1 MVDIQG
7 YLILFLIWLFS
18 TLFLKYVVFRKR
30 NICHLPPSPFGLPII
45 GHLHLLSP
53 IPHQALH
60 RLSTRYGPLIHIN
73 LGSVPCLVVSSPE
86 MAKEVLKT
94 HETSF
99 LNRPQ
104 TSVVDYLTYGSQDF
118 SFAPYGVY
126 WKFMKK
132 LCMSELLGARTLDM
146 LLPLR
151 RDEIKRFIE
160 LLLQKAESSEEVDVE
175 AELLRVS
182 NNVISRMLMNER
194 CSEDKDEAGS
204 VRMLVQDIAELTG
217 KFNLSDYIW
226 FCKNLDLQGF
236 GKRTKDVRKRFD
248 EMMERIMNE
257 HEEARRKR
265 NGENKD
271 GDESVVVKDLLD
283 MLLDISEDECAE
295 MRLTRENIKAFI
307 LDIFA
312 AGTDTAA
319 ITVEWALAEL
329 INHPSIMQNAVQE
342 IDFVIGK
349 SRIVEESDILNL
361 PYLQAIVKETLR
373 LHPTG
378 PMILRESTEDCCIG
392 GYHIPKNTRLIVNT
406 WAINRDPEYWK
417 NPLEFIPERFLTEEE
432 EGNTKSQLDVRG
444 QHYHFLPFGTGRRG
458 CPGTSLAL
466 QVVQISL
473 ASMIQCFEW
482 KVSGGEVSKVDMEEA
497 PGITLPRANPLVC
510 VPVTRF
516 NPFTSTSTTSSA

>member
-7 YLILFLIWLFS
+7 YFILFLIWLFS

-30 NICHLPPSPFGLPII
+30 TTCHLPPSPFGLPII

-60 RLSTRYGPLIHIN
+60 RLSARYGPLIHIN

-99 LNRPQ
+99 LDRPQ

-118 SFAPYGVY
+118 SFAPYGLY

-132 LCMSELLGARTLDM
+132 ICMTELLGARTLEM
-146 LLPLR
+146 LLPVR
-151 RDEIKRFIE
+151 CDEIKCFIE
-160 LLLQKAESSEEVDVE
+160 LLLQKAKIGEAIDIE

-182 NNVISRMLMNER
+182 NNVISRMIMSER
-194 CSEDKDEAGS
+194 CSENNHEAGNI
-204 VRMLVQDIAELTG
+204 RKLVHDIAELTG

-236 GKRTKDVRKRFD
+236 GRRTKDVHKRFD
-248 EMMERIMNE
+248 KMMERIINE
-257 HEEARRKR
+257 HEETRRKR
-265 NGENKD
+265 NSQSKD
-271 GDESVVVKDLLD
+271 GGETVVIKDLLD
-283 MLLDISEDECAE
+283 ILLDISEDECSE
-295 MRLTRENIKAFI
+295 MKLTRENIKAFI

-319 ITVEWALAEL
+319 ITIEWALAEL
-329 INHPSIMQNAVQE
+329 INHPNIMQKAVQE

-349 SRIVEESDILNL
+349 NRLVEESDIANL
-361 PYLQAIVKETLR
+361 PYLQVIVKETLR

-378 PMILRESTEDCCIG
+378 PMIIRESTEDCCIG
-392 GYHIPKNTRLIVNT
+392 GYHVAKNTRLLVNT

-417 NPLEFIPERFLTEEE
+417 NPLEFMPERFLTQEG
-432 EGNTKSQLDVRG
+432 EGNAKSQLDVRG
-444 QHYHFLPFGTGRRG
+444 QHYHFLPFGTGRRS

-466 QVVQISL
+466 QVVQTSL
-473 ASMIQCFEW
+473 AAMIQCFEW
-482 KVSGGEVSKVDMEEA
+482 KVRGGVAGKVDMDEA
-497 PGITLPRANPLVC
+497 PGITLPRAHPLVC
-510 VPVTRF
+510 IPVTRL
-516 NPFTSTSTTSSA
+516 NPFTSTT

>member
-1 MVDIQG
+1 MVDIQD
-7 YLILFLIWLFS
+7 YSMLFLIWLFS
-18 TLFLKYVVFRKR
+18 SLFLKYVVFRKR
-30 NICHLPPSPFGLPII
+30 TTCHLPPSPFGLPII

-60 RLSTRYGPLIHIN
+60 RLSTRYGPLIHLN

-118 SFAPYGVY
+118 SFAPYGPY

-132 LCMSELLGARTLDM
+132 ICMSELLGARTLDM
-146 LLPLR
+146 LLPVR

-160 LLLQKAESSEEVDVE
+160 LLQRKAESRESLDIE

-182 NNVISRMLMNER
+182 NNIISRMIMNER
-194 CSEDKDEAGS
+194 CSEDNREAGNI
-204 VRMLVQDIAELTG
+204 RKFVQEIAELTG

-236 GKRTKDVRKRFD
+236 GKRTKDVHRRFD
-248 EMMERIMNE
+248 KMMERIINE

-265 NGENKD
+265 SSQSNKD
-271 GDESVVVKDLLD
+271 GGENDQVIKDLLD
-283 MLLDISEDECAE
+283 ILLDISEDECSE

-329 INHPSIMQNAVQE
+329 INHPSIMQKAVQE
-342 IDFVIGK
+342 IDSVIGTN
-349 SRIVEESDILNL
+349 RIVDESDISNL

-378 PMILRESTEDCCIG
+378 PMIIRESMEDCCIG
-392 GYHIPKNTRLIVNT
+392 GYHIPKNTRLLVNT
-406 WAINRDPEYWK
+406 WAINRDPDYWK

-432 EGNTKSQLDVRG
+432 AGNPKYQLDVRG

-482 KVSGGEVSKVDMEEA
+482 KVSGGGISKVDMKEA

-510 VPVTRF
+510 IPVTRL
-516 NPFTSTSTTSSA
+516 NPFTSTTISA

>member
-1 MVDIQG
+1 MVDLQG
-7 YLILFLIWLFS
+7 YLMLFLIWLFS
-18 TLFLKYVVFRKR
+18 GLFLKYVVFRKR
-30 NICHLPPSPFGLPII
+30 TTCHLPPSPFGLPII
-45 GHLHLLSP
+45 GHLHLLYP

-60 RLSTRYGPLIHIN
+60 RLSNRYGPLININ

-86 MAKEVLKT
+86 MAKQVLKT

-104 TSVVDYLTYGSQDF
+104 TAVVDYLTYGSQDF
-118 SFAPYGVY
+118 SFAPYGLY

-132 LCMSELLGARTLDM
+132 ICMSELLGARTLDM
-146 LLPLR
+146 LLPVR
-151 RDEIKRFIE
+151 RDEIKCFIE
-160 LLLQKAESSEEVDVE
+160 LLLQKAESGEAVDIE

-182 NNVISRMLMNER
+182 NNVISRMIMSER
-194 CSEDKDEAGS
+194 CSEDKHEAGNI
-204 VRMLVQDIAELTG
+204 RKLVQEIAELAG

-226 FCKNLDLQGF
+226 FCKNLDLLGF
-236 GKRTKDVRKRFD
+236 GKRAKDVRKSFD
-248 EMMERIMNE
+248 KMMERIINE

-265 NGENKD
+265 NRQSKDEGET
-271 GDESVVVKDLLD
+271 VAIRDLLD
-283 MLLDISEDECAE
+283 ILLDISEDECSE
-295 MRLTRENIKAFI
+295 MRLTREKIKAFI

-329 INHPSIMQNAVQE
+329 INHPNIMQKAVHE
-342 IDFVIGK
+342 IDLVIGK
-349 SRIVEESDILNL
+349 NRIVEESDILNL

-378 PMILRESTEDCCIG
+378 PMILRESTEDCCIE
-392 GYHIPKNTRLIVNT
+392 GYHIPKNTRLLVNT

-417 NPLEFIPERFLTEEE
+417 NPLEFIPERFLTED
-432 EGNTKSQLDVRG
+432 EGSPKCQLDVRG

-466 QVVQISL
+466 QIVQIIL
-473 ASMIQCFEW
+473 ASMMQCFEW
-482 KVSGGEVSKVDMEEA
+482 KVSGGLIDKVDMEEA
-497 PGITLPRANPLVC
+497 PGITLSRANPLVC
-510 VPVTRF
+510 IPVAKL
-516 NPFTSTSTTSSA
+516 NPFTSKISYA